1 MNTVNIYIEY
11 NDTLLLLLSDVN
23 KCQRFEIE
31 LDFIMQGA
39 LQLGSEVLSMQKT
52 KIKTNN
58 TLKTA
63 ISHLLVNTGKI
74 KWVDY
79 ATYKES

>member
-11 NDTLLLLLSDVN
+11 DDTLLLLLSDVD
-23 KCQRFEIE
+23 KGQRFEFQ

-52 KIKTNN
+52 KHKTNN
-58 TLKTA
+58 TLETA
-63 ISHLLVNTGKI
+63 IGHLLVNTGKI
-74 KWVDY
+74 KWVDF